1 MGRAFPYSLAPVPSG
16 LASVADFSALAGLS
30 VSVGTQV
37 YVESEA
43 GTRTL
48 CAVGAFSL
56 WLRDAWIRKADGT
69 LYTRTIAQAS
79 TGEDLHLYAG
89 MSDTVSGWPLIGTYD
104 LSNPAY
110 VEVNGVLY
118 PNSASTAERV
128 YLYAEM
134 HSAPPAGDPTAGFC
148 GVMAGSNRGGS
159 TRSVGVRF
167 ADTSSPYG
175 LGLGIFGNSFA
186 ELGASESVLGRPIE
200 LLMDLSSDDALTQ
213 GTGDGRGPGLL
224 VKRSTIPTVQRLFE
238 VGALDSGINPV
249 SGFRVKRVIQI
260 DLT

>member
-56 WLRDAWIRKADGT
+56 WLRDVWIRKTDGT

-89 MSDTVSGWPLIGTYD
+89 MSDTVSGWPLIGTYNITAD
-104 LSNPAY
+104 Y

-134 HSAPPAGDPTAGFC
+134 YAAPPAGDPTAGFC
-148 GVMAGSNRGGS
+148 GVMAGSNRGG
-159 TRSVGVRF
+159 TKRSVGVRF

-175 LGLGIFGNSFA
+175 LRLGIFGNSFA

-213 GTGDGRGPGLL
+213 GTGDGRGPGRL

-260 DLT
+260 DLS

>member
-1 MGRAFPYSLAPVPSG
+1 MGRAFPYALAPIASG
-16 LASVADFSALAGLS
+16 VASVGTFSDLAGLGAA
-30 VSVGTQV
+30 VGTQV
-37 YVESEA
+37 YVEDEG

-56 WLRDAWIRKADGT
+56 WLRDAWVRKSDGSI
-69 LYTRTIAQAS
+69 YTRTIDTAS

-89 MSDTVSGWPLIGTYD
+89 MSDTISGWPIIGTYD

-110 VEVNGVLY
+110 VELNGVVY

-134 HSAPPAGDPTAGFC
+134 YAAPPAGDPTTGFS

-159 TRSVGVRF
+159 IRSLGVRF
-167 ADTSSPYG
+167 TDTSSPYG
-175 LGLGIFGNSFA
+175 LGLGIFGTSIA
-186 ELGASESVLGRPIE
+186 YGGASGSVLGRPVE
-200 LLMDLSSDDALTQ
+200 LLMDLSSNDALSQ
-213 GTGDGRGPGLL
+213 AMGDGRGPGLVL
-224 VKRSTIPTVQRLFE
+224 KRSSIPGSQRLFE
-238 VGALDSGINPV
+238 LGALDSGANPI

-260 DLT
+260 GLS

>member
-1 MGRAFPYSLAPVPSG
+1 MGVIGDLGLPLESG
-16 LASVADFSALAGLS
+16 IASVEDFAALAALS
-30 VSVGTQV
+30 LPVGTQV

-56 WLRDAWIRKADGT
+56 WLRDAWVRKTDGT
-69 LYTRTIAQAS
+69 LYTRAIAQAS

-89 MSDTVSGWPLIGTYD
+89 MSDTISGWPKIGTYD

-110 VEVNGVLY
+110 VELNGAVY

-134 HSAPPAGDPTAGFC
+134 YSAPPAGDPSAAFC
-148 GVMAGSNRGGS
+148 GFTVGTFRGGS
-159 TRSVGVRF
+159 PAYMGIKFS
-167 ADTSSPYG
+167 DTTSPYG
-175 LGLGIFGNSFA
+175 LHLGVFGSSVA
-186 ELGASESVLGRPIE
+186 YGGSSESALGRPVE
-200 LLMDLSSDDALTQ
+200 MLMDLSSADALTQ
-213 GTGDGRGPGLL
+213 GMGDGRGPGL
-224 VKRSTIPTVQRLFE
+224 VIKRSSLDTGQRYAE
-238 VGALDSGINPV
+238 AGALDSGVGPV
-249 SGFRVKRVIQI
+249 SGFRIKRAIWI